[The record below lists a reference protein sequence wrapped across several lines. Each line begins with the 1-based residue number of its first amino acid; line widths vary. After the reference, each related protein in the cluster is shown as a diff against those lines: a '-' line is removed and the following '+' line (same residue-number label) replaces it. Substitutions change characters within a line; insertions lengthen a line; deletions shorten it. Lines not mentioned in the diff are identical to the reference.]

1 MSPVMPP
8 SDLLREER
16 LLYYFTFVMMICVFL
31 SLCLTLSE
39 KENKLAELI
48 WRIPPFFGG
57 ILLYAPLLF
66 ILWKSADLHEKEY
79 NFWQQYKKEHQ
90 CKVSDFRP
98 GQTAWT
104 CIGGEVLW
112 RDRDLHDERDAWQ
125 QYKTEHNC
133 RLIESHD
140 EDNNGPARDAWKCD
154 GGAVYWKNRLPG

>member
-8 SDLLREER
+8 SDLMREER
-16 LLYYFTFVMMICVFL
+16 LLCYFTFVMMICVFL

-66 ILWKSADLHEKEY
+66 ILWKSADLHEKKY
-79 NFWQQYKKEHQ
+79 NLWQQYKKEHQ

-104 CIGGEVLW
+104 CKTAQYSGWTVTRMTSRMHGNNTKPNT
-112 RDRDLHDERDAWQ
+112 DA
-125 QYKTEHNC
+125 
-133 RLIESHD
+133 D
-140 EDNNGPARDAWKCD
+140 
-154 GGAVYWKNRLPG
+154 

>member
-1 MSPVMPP
+1 MSPVTPP
-8 SDLLREER
+8 SELMREER
-16 LLYYFTFVMMICVFL
+16 LLCYFTFVMMICVFL
-31 SLCLTLSE
+31 SLCLSLSE

-48 WRIPPFFGG
+48 GRIPPFFEC

-66 ILWKSADLHEKEY
+66 ILWKSADLHEKKY
-79 NFWQQYKKEHQ
+79 NLWQQYKKEHQ

-104 CIGGEVLW
+104 CNDGAVLW
-112 RDRDLHDERDAWQ
+112 MDRDPHDEQDAWQ
-125 QYKTEHNC
+125 QYKTEHRC
-133 RLIESHD
+133 RLIESRD